1 MEFGIYS
8 FGDITADP
16 VTGVRPSPAERLAEV
31 LAQAK
36 LADEA
41 GLDVLALGEHHRLD
55 FTISATAL
63 VLAAAAAQTRR
74 IRLASAVTIL
84 GTADPVRVFEDYA
97 TLDLL
102 SGGRAEIV
110 AGRGVYTESFPLFGY
125 KTDDQDAL
133 FAEHLDLLL
142 RLNDEPRVTWSG
154 KFRAPLENAEIAPRP
169 SRPLTV
175 WVGTGGTPA
184 SAVRAGKLGLPLS
197 LGNITL
203 PPEKLAPAVAAYR
216 EAGREAGH
224 GAKLRV
230 AVAKHLYLARDSQTA
245 RDEFFPRYAGYIRSH
260 STSQYNRIEV
270 TRDLFEQR
278 AAPGGA
284 LYVGSPQEIVD
295 KIGRERELFGHDRL
309 MGQIDVGGLPFDKLA
324 SAIELYATEV
334 APKFRSD
341 GK

>member
-1 MEFGIYS
+1 MQFGVYS

-16 VTGVRPSPAERLAEV
+16 VTGQSLSPGERLGEV
-31 LAQAK
+31 LAQAR
-36 LADEA
+36 LADES
-41 GLDVLALGEHHRLD
+41 GLDVFAVGEHHRLD
-55 FTISATAL
+55 FTISATTV
-63 VLAAAAAQTRR
+63 VLSAIAAQTKRV
-74 IRLASAVTIL
+74 RLASAVTIL
-84 GTADPVRVFEDYA
+84 GTSDPVRVFEDYA

-142 RLNDEPRVTWSG
+142 RLNAESQITWSG
-154 KFRAPLENAEIAPRP
+154 KFRAPLDGAEIAPRP
-169 SRPLTV
+169 TQPIPV

-184 SAVRAGKLGLPLS
+184 STIRAGKLGLPLS

-216 EAGREAGH
+216 DAGCEAGYAER
-224 GAKLRV
+224 LRV
-230 AVAKHLYLARDSQTA
+230 GVAKHLYLARDSRTA

-260 STSQYNRIEV
+260 STSQYNRVEITREV
-270 TRDLFEQR
+270 FEER

-309 MGQIDVGGLPFDKLA
+309 LVQIDIGGLPFDKLA
-324 SAIELYATEV
+324 GAIELYATEV
-334 APKFRSD
+334 APKFRN
-341 GK
+341 G